1 MPKPSVRRLATA
13 RNHLRLHGSGAVLPS
28 RASAVSDAHT
38 TTAERGVQNVG
49 AVATELTAGLRLLE
63 KGGQADLCAGA

>member
-13 RNHLRLHGSGAVLPS
+13 RNHLRLGSGAVLPS